1 VRDGIA
7 YPVDWWRI
15 VFNPSFPYRLAHM
28 LSAAYLT
35 TSVVVL
41 AVGARYLLKN
51 RFTEES
57 RTMIRM
63 GLGMV
68 IVMAPLQLVI
78 GDLHGLNTA
87 KHQPAKLAAMEGH
100 WDGSKPADL
109 YLFAWPDQQAETNRF
124 AIAIPRLA
132 SWIITRDLDGRFPG
146 LKDFPKNE
154 RPPVA
159 SVFWNFR
166 IMVGIGMTLIAI
178 GAVGGLLWLRGRLF
192 ETRWFL
198 AAVAQAWPLGFVAI
212 LAGWMVTEQ
221 GRQPWLAHGLLKTV
235 DAISPVP
242 AAHVALTL
250 ALFVVVY
257 TVVFSMGIR
266 YINKLIE
273 KGPLPSIMGKEAG
286 VPSRP
291 MSGATDAA
299 REAVRGG
306 G

>member
-1 VRDGIA
+1 
-7 YPVDWWRI
+7 
-15 VFNPSFPYRLAHM
+15 
-28 LSAAYLT
+28 
-35 TSVVVL
+35 
-41 AVGARYLLKN
+41 
-51 RFTEES
+51 
-57 RTMIRM
+57 
-63 GLGMV
+63 
-68 IVMAPLQLVI
+68 MAPLQLVI

-178 GAVGGLLWLRGRLF
+178 GAVGGLLWLSGRLF

-198 AAVAQAWPLGFVAI
+198 AAVAQSWPLGFVAI